1 MRKPFCAPSTSRT
14 DQRSQ
19 VAAVTLSGVARHAG
33 VSLATASRV
42 LNGSS
47 RRPAEEIAERVR
59 AAALEL
65 GYVPNAQ
72 AQALARSST
81 GLVGLVVHD
90 ISDPYF
96 SSIARGVQ
104 HAARNYR
111 RQVLL
116 ASTDPSESAEHDAV
130 SAFAS
135 HRTDAIILAGSRRAQ
150 SDPDLEHEL
159 ARYEQNGGRVVTIG
173 GAPGSGLTVPVGN
186 ADGAAALV
194 TRLVSLG
201 ISRFAILTGPRQ
213 LNTARDRVNGFTTA
227 LSAAGLEPAAVVV
240 SGFDREGG
248 FEAARQCWAEL
259 KGERGVCLLAVNDVM
274 AIGAIAGL
282 RSLGVSVPEDAF
294 VTGFDDIPTLRDY
307 FPALTTVHLPLE
319 QLGEEAA
326 NLALNPDQAPPAP
339 IRGEVV
345 LRESTGAGTS

>member
-1 MRKPFCAPSTSRT
+1 M
-14 DQRSQ
+14 
-19 VAAVTLSGVARHAG
+19 AAVTLSGVARHAG

-104 HAARNYR
+104 HAARTYR

-116 ASTDPSESAEHDAV
+116 ASTDPSEGAEHDAV

-150 SDPDLEHEL
+150 SDPDLEQEL
-159 ARYEQNGGRVVTIG
+159 ARYQQNGGRVVTIG

-186 ADGAAALV
+186 TQGAAALV
-194 TRLVSLG
+194 RTLVSRG
-201 ISRFAILTGPRQ
+201 IRRFVILAGPAE
-213 LNTARDRVNGFTTA
+213 LNTARDRVTGFTSE
-227 LSAAGLEPAAVVV
+227 LEAAGLQPAAVVG
-240 SGFDREGG
+240 SSFTREGG
-248 FEAARQCWAEL
+248 FEAAQRCWKEL
-259 KGERGVCLLAVNDVM
+259 GGESGVCLLAVNDVM

-282 RSLGVSVPEDAF
+282 RALGVSVPADAL
-294 VTGFDDIPTLRDY
+294 VTGFDDIETLRDY

-319 QLGEEAA
+319 RLGEEAA
-326 NLALNPDQAPPAP
+326 NLALNPDQPQPDL
-339 IRGEVV
+339 IEGEVV
-345 LRESTGAGTS
+345 IRDSTGDPS

>member
-1 MRKPFCAPSTSRT
+1 M
-14 DQRSQ
+14 
-19 VAAVTLSGVARHAG
+19 AAVTLSGVARHAG

-59 AAALEL
+59 AAAAEL

-104 HAARNYR
+104 HAARQYQ

-116 ASTDPSESAEHDAV
+116 ASTDPSEGAERDAV

-135 HRTDAIILAGSRRAQ
+135 HRTDAIILAGSRRAHA
-150 SDPDLEHEL
+150 DPELEREL
-159 ARYEQNGGRVVTIG
+159 ARYEQNGGHVVTIG
-173 GAPGSGLTVPVGN
+173 GSPGSGSTVRVGN
-186 ADGAAALV
+186 AEGAAALV
-194 TRLVSLG
+194 SELVSRGLT
-201 ISRFAILTGPRQ
+201 RFAILAGPPE
-213 LNTARDRVNGFTTA
+213 LNTARERVAGFTDS
-227 LSAAGLEPAAVVV
+227 LKAAGLEAAAVV
-240 SGFDREGG
+240 SSAFTREGG
-248 FEAARQCWAEL
+248 YEAAQECWKQL
-259 KGERGVCLLAVNDVM
+259 HGERGICLLAVNDVM

-282 RSLGVSVPEDAF
+282 RDVGAHVPADAL
-294 VTGFDDIPTLRDY
+294 VTGFDDIPTLRD
-307 FPALTTVHLPLE
+307 FSPALTTVRLPLE
-319 QLGEEAA
+319 QLGELAA
-326 NLALNPDQAPPAP
+326 NLALNPEQGEQGP
-339 IRGEVV
+339 IQGEV
-345 LRESTGAGTS
+345 LIRESAGADK

>member
-1 MRKPFCAPSTSRT
+1 M
-14 DQRSQ
+14 
-19 VAAVTLSGVARHAG
+19 AAVTLSGVANHAG

-47 RRPAEEIAERVR
+47 RRPAEDIARRVR

-90 ISDPYF
+90 IADPYF

-104 HAARNYR
+104 QAARTYEK
-111 RQVLL
+111 QVLL
-116 ASTDPSESAEHDAV
+116 ASTDPSEGAEHDAV

-135 HRTDAIILAGSRRAQ
+135 HRTDAIILAGSRHTNPH
-150 SDPDLEHEL
+150 PDLESEL
-159 ARYEQNGGRVVTIG
+159 LRYERNGGRLVTIG
-173 GAPGSGLTVPVGN
+173 SSPGAGLTVPVGN
-186 ADGAAALV
+186 AAGAAALV
-194 TRLVSLG
+194 TELVSRGL
-201 ISRFAILTGPRQ
+201 SRFAILAGPNE
-213 LNTARDRVNGFTTA
+213 LNTARDRVSGFTSA
-227 LSAAGLEPAAVVV
+227 LQSAGLEAAAVVE
-240 SGFDREGG
+240 SDFTREGG
-248 FEAARQCWAEL
+248 YDAAIQCWKQTGRET
-259 KGERGVCLLAVNDVM
+259 RICLLAVNDVM

-282 RSLGVSVPEDAF
+282 RSIGISVPEEAL

-319 QLGEEAA
+319 ELGESAA
-326 NLALNPDQAPPAP
+326 KLALDPDHPGPKP
-339 IRGEVV
+339 LSGEVII
-345 LRESTGAGTS
+345 RQSTGPIA

>member
-1 MRKPFCAPSTSRT
+1 M
-14 DQRSQ
+14 
-19 VAAVTLSGVARHAG
+19 AAVTLSGVARHAG

-104 HAARNYR
+104 HAARTYR

-116 ASTDPSESAEHDAV
+116 ASTDPSEGAEHDAV

-150 SDPDLEHEL
+150 SDPDLEQEL
-159 ARYEQNGGRVVTIG
+159 ARYQQNGGRVVTIG

-186 ADGAAALV
+186 TQGAAALV
-194 TRLVSLG
+194 RTLVSRG
-201 ISRFAILTGPRQ
+201 IRRFAILAGPAE
-213 LNTARDRVNGFTTA
+213 LNTARDRVTGFTSE
-227 LSAAGLEPAAVVV
+227 LEAAGLQPAAVVG
-240 SGFDREGG
+240 SSFTREGG
-248 FEAARQCWAEL
+248 FEAAQRCWKEL
-259 KGERGVCLLAVNDVM
+259 GGESGVCLLAVNDVM

-282 RSLGVSVPEDAF
+282 RALGVSVPADAL
-294 VTGFDDIPTLRDY
+294 VTGFDDIETLRDY

-319 QLGEEAA
+319 RLGEEAA
-326 NLALNPDQAPPAP
+326 NLALNPDQPQPDP
-339 IRGEVV
+339 IEGEVV
-345 LRESTGAGTS
+345 IRDSTGDPS

>member
-1 MRKPFCAPSTSRT
+1 MNRPPEPSSPTSAHSAERIIT
-14 DQRSQ
+14 KTSQ
-19 VAAVTLSGVARHAG
+19 VAAKTLSGVARHAG
-33 VSLATASRV
+33 VSLASASRV

-150 SDPDLEHEL
+150 NTPSSRMNWPGTSRT
-159 ARYEQNGGRVVTIG
+159 AGGWSPS
-173 GAPGSGLTVPVGN
+173 A
-186 ADGAAALV
+186 
-194 TRLVSLG
+194 VS
-201 ISRFAILTGPRQ
+201 
-213 LNTARDRVNGFTTA
+213 
-227 LSAAGLEPAAVVV
+227 
-240 SGFDREGG
+240 
-248 FEAARQCWAEL
+248 
-259 KGERGVCLLAVNDVM
+259 
-274 AIGAIAGL
+274 
-282 RSLGVSVPEDAF
+282 
-294 VTGFDDIPTLRDY
+294 
-307 FPALTTVHLPLE
+307 
-319 QLGEEAA
+319 
-326 NLALNPDQAPPAP
+326 PAP
-339 IRGEVV
+339 D
-345 LRESTGAGTS
+345 

>member
-1 MRKPFCAPSTSRT
+1 M
-14 DQRSQ
+14 
-19 VAAVTLSGVARHAG
+19 AAVTLSGVARHAG

-47 RRPAEEIAERVR
+47 RRPAEDIAERVR

-135 HRTDAIILAGSRRAQ
+135 HRTDAIILAGSRRAKP
-150 SDPDLEHEL
+150 DPDLEQEL
-159 ARYEQNGGRVVTIG
+159 ARYQQNGGRVVTIG
-173 GAPGSGLTVPVGN
+173 GSPGSGLTVPVGN

-201 ISRFAILTGPRQ
+201 IRRFAILAGPPE
-213 LNTARDRVNGFTTA
+213 LNTARDRVNGFTSA
-227 LSAAGLEPAAVVV
+227 LETAGLEPAAVVV
-240 SGFDREGG
+240 SAFNREGG
-248 FEAARQCWAEL
+248 FDAAQRCWEEL
-259 KGERGVCLLAVNDVM
+259 KGEHGVCLLAVNDVM

-282 RSLGVSVPEDAF
+282 RALGILVPADAL

-307 FPALTTVHLPLE
+307 FPSLTTVHLPLE

-326 NLALNPDQAPPAP
+326 NLALNPDQAQPDP
-339 IRGEVV
+339 IPGEVII
-345 LRESTGAGTS
+345 RESAGA

>member
-1 MRKPFCAPSTSRT
+1 M
-14 DQRSQ
+14 
-19 VAAVTLSGVARHAG
+19 AAVTLSGVARHAG

-47 RRPAEEIAERVR
+47 RRPAEDIAERVR
-59 AAALEL
+59 ASALEL

-130 SAFAS
+130 AAFAS

-150 SDPDLEHEL
+150 PDPDLEQEL
-159 ARYEQNGGRVVTIG
+159 ARYQQNGGRVVTIG
-173 GAPGSGLTVPVGN
+173 GTPGSGLTVPVGN
-186 ADGAAALV
+186 SDGAAALV
-194 TRLVSLG
+194 RKLVSLG
-201 ISRFAILTGPRQ
+201 ITRFAILAGPAE
-213 LNTARDRVNGFTTA
+213 LNTARDRVAGFTAA
-227 LSAAGLEPAAVVV
+227 LSEAGLEPAAVVG
-240 SGFDREGG
+240 SSFGREGG
-248 FEAARQCWAEL
+248 FEAAQRCWEEL
-259 KGERGVCLLAVNDVM
+259 DGERGVCLLAVNDVM

-282 RSLGVSVPEDAF
+282 RALGVAVPADAL
-294 VTGFDDIPTLRDY
+294 VSGFDDIPTLRDY

-339 IRGEVV
+339 VKGEVII
-345 LRESTGAGTS
+345 RESAGEGSAS

>member
-1 MRKPFCAPSTSRT
+1 M
-14 DQRSQ
+14 
-19 VAAVTLSGVARHAG
+19 AAVTLSGVARHAG

-116 ASTDPSESAEHDAV
+116 ASTDPSEGAERDAV

-135 HRTDAIILAGSRRAQ
+135 HRTDAIILAGSRRTTP
-150 SDPDLEHEL
+150 DPELEREL
-159 ARYEQNGGRVVTIG
+159 ERYEANGGRVVTIG
-173 GAPGSGLTVPVGN
+173 GSPRAGLTVPVGN

-194 TRLVSLG
+194 AELVSRG
-201 ISRFAILTGPRQ
+201 IRRFAILAGPGE
-213 LNTARDRVNGFTTA
+213 LNTARDRAKGFTDA
-227 LSAAGLEPAAVVV
+227 LAEAGLEAAAVVE
-240 SGFDREGG
+240 SAFTREGG
-248 FEAARQCWAEL
+248 FDAAQRCWKEIA
-259 KGERGVCLLAVNDVM
+259 GERGVCMLAVNDVM

-282 RSLGVSVPEDAF
+282 RAVGVSVPEDAL

-307 FPALTTVHLPLE
+307 FPALTTVRLPLE
-319 QLGEEAA
+319 QLGEDAA
-326 NLALNPDQAPPAP
+326 NLALDPDHPAP
-339 IRGEVV
+339 ETIRGAVII
-345 LRESTGAGTS
+345 RQSAGAHA

>member
-1 MRKPFCAPSTSRT
+1 M
-14 DQRSQ
+14 
-19 VAAVTLSGVARHAG
+19 AAVTLSGVARHAG

-104 HAARNYR
+104 HAARTYR

-116 ASTDPSESAEHDAV
+116 ASTDPSEGAEHDAV

-150 SDPDLEHEL
+150 SDPDLEQEL
-159 ARYEQNGGRVVTIG
+159 ARYQQNGGRVVTIG

-186 ADGAAALV
+186 TQGAAALV
-194 TRLVSLG
+194 RTLVSRG
-201 ISRFAILTGPRQ
+201 IRRFAILAGPAE
-213 LNTARDRVNGFTTA
+213 LNTARDRVTGFISE
-227 LSAAGLEPAAVVV
+227 LEAAGLQPAAVVG
-240 SGFDREGG
+240 SSFTREGG
-248 FEAARQCWAEL
+248 FEAAQRCWKEL
-259 KGERGVCLLAVNDVM
+259 GGESGVCLLAVNDVM

-282 RSLGVSVPEDAF
+282 RALGVSVPADAL
-294 VTGFDDIPTLRDY
+294 VTGFDDIETLRDY

-319 QLGEEAA
+319 RLGEEAA
-326 NLALNPDQAPPAP
+326 NLALNPDQPQPDL
-339 IRGEVV
+339 IEGEVV
-345 LRESTGAGTS
+345 IRDSTGDPS